1 MAKFVTKNR
10 NSSQNSLISSQ
21 KYTTPIFGGT
31 FAMFENEKLIL
42 TKLRYNEN
50 FRNW

>member
-1 MAKFVTKNR
+1 MAYFVTKIR

-31 FAMFENEKLIL
+31 FAMFENEKLIINK
-42 TKLRYNEN
+42 T
-50 FRNW
+50 